1 MASKKGSLNSQSMV
15 NLLRSYA
22 ENSSIHGECCKT
34 LKSWNPRNPN
44 PRNPVPAEE
53 FPLHKGDMVN
63 LGDLGPDVGGNLC
76 QQHLHRLEGREDDHE
91 LEDDFKAG
99 DEVGLSLGD
108 DLQGWPEHAGGQGG
122 LGEGYSSVGSK
133 KDKT

>member
-1 MASKKGSLNSQSMV
+1 MTSKKGSLNSQSIV

-22 ENSSIHGECCKT
+22 ENSSIHGECCSVVK
-34 LKSWNPRNPN
+34 LFSFRIILPLL
-44 PRNPVPAEE
+44 RNPVPAEE

-91 LEDDFKAG
+91 LEDNFKAG
-99 DEVGLSLGD
+99 D
-108 DLQGWPEHAGGQGG
+108 
-122 LGEGYSSVGSK
+122 
-133 KDKT
+133 

>member
-34 LKSWNPRNPN
+34 LKSWKKS

-76 QQHLHRLEGREDDHE
+76 QEHLHRLEGREDDHE

-99 DEVGLSLGD
+99 G
-108 DLQGWPEHAGGQGG
+108 
-122 LGEGYSSVGSK
+122 
-133 KDKT
+133 

>member
-1 MASKKGSLNSQSMV
+1 
-15 NLLRSYA
+15 
-22 ENSSIHGECCKT
+22 
-34 LKSWNPRNPN
+34 
-44 PRNPVPAEE
+44 
-53 FPLHKGDMVN
+53 MVN
-63 LGDLGPDVGGNLC
+63 LGDLGSDVGGNIC
-76 QQHLHRLEGREDDHE
+76 QEHLRRLEGREDDHE

>member
-22 ENSSIHGECCKT
+22 ENSSIHGESCKT
-34 LKSWNPRNPN
+34 LKSWNKSLRNPI
-44 PRNPVPAEE
+44 PAEE

-76 QQHLHRLEGREDDHE
+76 QEHLHRLEGREDDHE

-99 DEVGLSLGD
+99 D
-108 DLQGWPEHAGGQGG
+108 
-122 LGEGYSSVGSK
+122 
-133 KDKT
+133 

>member
-1 MASKKGSLNSQSMV
+1 MNSQSMV

-76 QQHLHRLEGREDDHE
+76 QEHLHRLEGREDDHE
-91 LEDDFKAG
+91 LEDDFEAG
-99 DEVGLSLGD
+99 
-108 DLQGWPEHAGGQGG
+108 H
-122 LGEGYSSVGSK
+122 
-133 KDKT
+133 